1 MLERPEPL
9 AGRFTYHRVGMRT
22 RACTALLI
30 VAAAVGAVT
39 ATAPAS
45 QTKKAGPI
53 KACVFLTYDDVI
65 SSGIVKMT
73 AAGAAGIKGTFT
85 LTGKGFKTTTPFT
98 VGKNDVGLTSF
109 PVSVAGTITITIALA
124 STPPKTRVLTV
135 KVNPNSELNQSGCTP
150 T

>member
-1 MLERPEPL
+1 
-9 AGRFTYHRVGMRT
+9 MRR
-22 RACTALLI
+22 RASIALLI
-30 VAAAVGAVT
+30 ATVAVGIST

-73 AAGAAGIKGTFT
+73 ATGASGIKGTFK
-85 LTGKGFKTTTPFT
+85 LTGQGFNTTLPFT
-98 VGKNDVGLTSF
+98 VGKNNVGLTSF
-109 PVSVAGTITITIALA
+109 PISVAGTVAITVALA
-124 STPPKTRVLTV
+124 STPPETRKIKV
-135 KVNPNSELNQSGCTP
+135 KVNPNLELNQNGCTP

>member
-1 MLERPEPL
+1 MLEKLEPERGEF
-9 AGRFTYHRVGMRT
+9 AYHRPRMRK
-22 RACTALLI
+22 RAFTALL
-30 VAAAVGAVT
+30 VATAAVGVVT
-39 ATAPAS
+39 ATAPAG

-73 AAGAAGIKGTFT
+73 SAGAAGIKGTFT

-98 VGKNDVGLTSF
+98 VGKSGVGLTSF
-109 PVSVAGTITITIALA
+109 PISVAGTIKITIALA